1 MSKQMPKKVL
11 EAAQRIAANSGIS
24 VDVVISR
31 FRKAARKTTL
41 TASDFFCGVSDISLS
56 KNDRPLVWK

>member
-1 MSKQMPKKVL
+1 MPKQMPKKVL
-11 EAAQRIAANSGIS
+11 EAAQRIAANSGVS

-31 FRKAARKTTL
+31 FRKAARKTAL

-56 KNDRPLVWK
+56 ASEHTRNYH